1 MHAFFCYR
9 TLFLVGFLS
18 RDNRGICVQREM
30 DAEIGQWAGL
40 EFGQVN
46 IQAPSNLRE
55 AVMEDTI

>member
-18 RDNRGICVQREM
+18 RDDGGVCGQRDM
-30 DAEIGQWAGL
+30 DAGIGHQVGL
-40 EFGQVN
+40 EFGKIN